1 METSMVS
8 QVTNQM
14 GATVNGIFS
23 GLLTHLIIG
32 IIVGAIIVL
41 LLKSALIQNGVK
53 GKTAGR
59 IAEGLFTLIIIIAF
73 LHYLKT
79 M

>member
-1 METSMVS
+1 METNMVT
-8 QVTNQM
+8 QMANQM

-23 GLLTHLIIG
+23 GLFAHLIIG
-32 IIVGAIIVL
+32 IIVGAIIVFP
-41 LLKSALIQNGVK
+41 LKSALIKNGVK

-59 IAEGLFTLIIIIAF
+59 IAEGLFTLIVIALWRFF
-73 LHYLKT
+73 LT